1 MENEKIIILGPNNI
15 NQYKADLANLII
27 SKNSDLSIMN
37 TFITDDTMN
46 KHQNINSSIDY
57 IYYIPYTKVQEA
69 YKNSSVLYC
78 TIDEL
83 NNDITHGIML
93 DEYYNNDIMYLDF
106 IDFNNISDSVFLEDN
121 MHRMSEAQAEI
132 KTSLDEAARLKLKCN
147 VSEAQAEL
155 NNHIIIW
162 LDTKINKNLN
172 YTKKHEDIRE
182 SKYVYQRMERHNI
195 PCLYFNIDNEH
206 ISDISNTILEYYN
219 TIDYEKRQEII
230 LENS

>member
-121 MHRMSEAQAEI
+121 MHRMSEAQVEI
-132 KTSLDEAARLKLKCN
+132 
-147 VSEAQAEL
+147 

-219 TIDYEKRQEII
+219 TIDDEKRQEII

>member
-1 MENEKIIILGPNNI
+1 MENEKIIIIGPNNI
-15 NQYKADLANLII
+15 NQYKADLANLIV

-37 TFITDDTMN
+37 TFITDETMSQQ
-46 KHQNINSSIDY
+46 QNINSCIDY

-69 YKNSSVLYC
+69 YKNSSILYC

-83 NNDITHGIML
+83 HNDITHGIML
-93 DEYYNNDIMYLDF
+93 DEYYNNDIMYLEF
-106 IDFNNISDSVFLEDN
+106 LDFNNISDSVFLEEN
-121 MHRMSEAQAEI
+121 I
-132 KTSLDEAARLKLKCN
+132 N
-147 VSEAQAEL
+147 N

-162 LDTKINKNLN
+162 LDTKVNKNLN
-172 YTKKHEDIRE
+172 EFKNHEDIRE
-182 SKYVYQRMERHNI
+182 SKYVYQRMDKHNI

-219 TIDYEKRQEII
+219 TTDNEKRQEII

>member
-1 MENEKIIILGPNNI
+1 MENEKIIIIGPNNI
-15 NQYKADLANLII
+15 NQYKADLVNLIV

-37 TFITDDTMN
+37 TFITDETMSQ
-46 KHQNINSSIDY
+46 HQNINSCIDY

-69 YKNSSVLYC
+69 YKNSSILYC

-83 NNDITHGIML
+83 HNDITHGIML
-93 DEYYNNDIMYLDF
+93 DEYYNNDIMYLEF
-106 IDFNNISDSVFLEDN
+106 LDFNNISDSVFLEDN
-121 MHRMSEAQAEI
+121 I
-132 KTSLDEAARLKLKCN
+132 N
-147 VSEAQAEL
+147 N

-162 LDTKINKNLN
+162 LDTKVNKNLN
-172 YTKKHEDIRE
+172 EFKNHEDIRE
-182 SKYVYQRMERHNI
+182 SKYVYQRMDKHNI

-219 TIDYEKRQEII
+219 TTDNEKRQEII

>member
-132 KTSLDEAARLKLKCN
+132 
-147 VSEAQAEL
+147 

-219 TIDYEKRQEII
+219 TIDDEKRQEII

>member
-1 MENEKIIILGPNNI
+1 MENEKIIIIGPNNI
-15 NQYKADLANLII
+15 NQYKADLANLIV

-37 TFITDDTMN
+37 TFITDETMSQ
-46 KHQNINSSIDY
+46 HQNINSCIDY

-69 YKNSSVLYC
+69 YKNSSILYC

-83 NNDITHGIML
+83 HNDITHGIML

-121 MHRMSEAQAEI
+121 MHRM
-132 KTSLDEAARLKLKCN
+132 
-147 VSEAQAEL
+147 SEAQAEL

-219 TIDYEKRQEII
+219 TIDDEKRQEII

>member
-121 MHRMSEAQAEI
+121 MHRMSEVQVEI
-132 KTSLDEAARLKLKCN
+132 
-147 VSEAQAEL
+147 

-219 TIDYEKRQEII
+219 TIDDEKRQEII

>member
-1 MENEKIIILGPNNI
+1 MENEKIIIIGPNNI

-69 YKNSSVLYC
+69 YKNSSILYC

-121 MHRMSEAQAEI
+121 MHRMSEAQVELMHRMCGAQDTL
-132 KTSLDEAARLKLKCN
+132 KTSLDEAARLK
-147 VSEAQAEL
+147 L

-182 SKYVYQRMERHNI
+182 SKYVYQRRNDTGKD
-195 PCLYFNIDNEH
+195 F
-206 ISDISNTILEYYN
+206 
-219 TIDYEKRQEII
+219 
-230 LENS
+230 

>member
-121 MHRMSEAQAEI
+121 MHRMSEAQAE
-132 KTSLDEAARLKLKCN
+132 
-147 VSEAQAEL
+147 L

-219 TIDYEKRQEII
+219 TIDDEKRQEII